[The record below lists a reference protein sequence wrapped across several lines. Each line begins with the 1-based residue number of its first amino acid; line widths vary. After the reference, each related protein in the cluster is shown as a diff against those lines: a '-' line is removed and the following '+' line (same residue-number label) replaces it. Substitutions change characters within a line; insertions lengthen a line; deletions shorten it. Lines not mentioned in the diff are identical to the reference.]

1 MKKIL
6 ILLCFSLVIEA
17 DILNRDSIVHPAVSN
32 SGMVVSQHYLATEV
46 GKTIL
51 DQGGNAIDASV
62 AVAFALA
69 VVLPRAGNIGG
80 GGFLVLHNAEKNKN
94 YALDYR
100 EMAPAAADRDMYLN
114 EDGSLN
120 KSTSRLGYLAGGIPG
135 TVAGMWE
142 AHQKFGSMPWEDL
155 LKPAI
160 KLAQAGFK
168 VSPFM
173 ADSINRAHSSMKD
186 YPSTVKI
193 FFPEFP
199 LKPNHNLVQK
209 DLAATLKRI
218 AQNGKDGFYKG
229 KTAKMFAAAMKKNNG
244 LITEDDL
251 KNYKAVWREPLV
263 GNYKDFKIVT
273 MPPPSSGGVHLIQML
288 NVLSNFDLKKLGH
301 NSRDYTL
308 LLTEVMKYA
317 YADRSKYLGDPDFY
331 EVPVSKLIE
340 QVYAASIANSITIGK
355 ITSSD
360 EIYPG
365 AMLPPEGMET
375 THFSISDKF
384 GNTVS
389 NTYTINSSYGAK
401 VVVEGLGFLLN
412 NEMDDFAAAPGIPNQ
427 FGLLGGDANKIE
439 PYKRPL
445 SSMTP
450 TIIFFQDK
458 PYLITGSPGGSR
470 IITTVLQMILN
481 VIEFE
486 MEVSDATVQ
495 PRIHHQWKPDVL
507 GLEKGFNSSVIELLM
522 RSPQKLYVH
531 SPGTSLESIVLK
543 NSYHYGFGDT
553 RRPDSLARG
562 SDD

>member
-46 GKTIL
+46 GKNIL

-114 EDGSLN
+114 EDGSVN

-142 AHQKFGSMPWEDL
+142 AHQKFGSMPWVDL

-301 NSRDYTL
+301 NSRDYIL

-427 FGLLGGDANKIE
+427 FGLLGGEANKIE

-553 RRPDSLARG
+553 RRPDSLAKG
-562 SDD
+562 SND

>member
-1 MKKIL
+1 VKKIL
-6 ILLCFSLVIEA
+6 ILLCFALVIEA

-80 GGFLVLHNAEKNKN
+80 GGFLVLHNAEENKN

-114 EDGSLN
+114 EDGSVN

-160 KLAQAGFK
+160 KLAKEGFK

-186 YPSTVKI
+186 YPSTVEI

-251 KNYKAVWREPLV
+251 KNYKAVWRDPLV

-331 EVPVSKLIE
+331 EVPVSKLID
-340 QVYAASIANSITIGK
+340 QAYAASIANSITIGK
-355 ITSSD
+355 TTSSD
-360 EIYPG
+360 EISPG

-427 FGLLGGDANKIE
+427 FGLLGGEANKIE

-450 TIIFFQDK
+450 SIVFFQDK

-522 RSPQKLYVH
+522 QSPQKIYLH

-553 RRPDSLARG
+553 RRPDSLAKG
-562 SDD
+562 SND

>member
-6 ILLCFSLVIEA
+6 ILLCFALVIEA

-80 GGFLVLHNAEKNKN
+80 GGFLVLHNAQENKN

-114 EDGSLN
+114 EDGSVN

-142 AHQKFGSMPWEDL
+142 AHQKFGSMPWKDL

-160 KLAQAGFK
+160 QLAKEGFK
-168 VSPFM
+168 VSAFM
-173 ADSINRAHSSMKD
+173 ADSINRAHSTMKD
-186 YPSTVKI
+186 YPSTVEI

-209 DLAATLKRI
+209 DLAATLNRI
-218 AQNGKDGFYKG
+218 AKNGKDGFYKG
-229 KTAKMFAAAMKKNNG
+229 KTAKMFATAMKKNNG

-331 EVPVSKLIE
+331 EVPVSKLID
-340 QVYAASIANSITIGK
+340 QAYAMSIANSITIGK
-355 ITSSD
+355 TTSSD
-360 EIYPG
+360 EISPG

-427 FGLLGGDANKIE
+427 FGLLGGEANKIE

-450 TIIFFQDK
+450 SIVFFQDK

-522 RSPQKLYVH
+522 QSPQKVYLH

-553 RRPDSLARG
+553 RRPDSSARG

>member
-1 MKKIL
+1 VKKIL
-6 ILLCFSLVIEA
+6 ILLSLALVIEA
-17 DILNRDSIVHPAVSN
+17 DILNRDSIIHPAVGN

-46 GKTIL
+46 GKNIL

-80 GGFLVLHNAEKNKN
+80 GGFLVLHNAEEDKN

-114 EDGSLN
+114 EDGSVN

-142 AHQKFGSMPWEDL
+142 AHQKFGSMPWKDL

-553 RRPDSLARG
+553 RRPDSLAKG
-562 SDD
+562 SND

>member
-1 MKKIL
+1 VKKIL
-6 ILLCFSLVIEA
+6 ILLCFALVIEA
-17 DILNRDSIVHPAVSN
+17 DILDRDSIVHPAVSN

-80 GGFLVLHNAEKNKN
+80 GGFLVLHNAEENKN

-114 EDGSLN
+114 EDGSVN

-160 KLAQAGFK
+160 QLAKAGFK

-186 YPSTVKI
+186 YPSTVEI

-199 LKPNHNLVQK
+199 IKPNHNLVQK

-218 AQNGKDGFYKG
+218 AKNGKDGFYKG

-251 KNYKAVWREPLV
+251 KNYKAVWRDPLV

-331 EVPVSKLIE
+331 EVPVSKLID
-340 QVYAASIANSITIGK
+340 QAYAASIANSITIGK
-355 ITSSD
+355 TTSSD
-360 EIYPG
+360 EISPG

-427 FGLLGGDANKIE
+427 FGLLGGEANKIE

-450 TIIFFQDK
+450 SIVFFQGK

-522 RSPQKLYVH
+522 QSPQKIYLH

-543 NSYHYGFGDT
+543 NAYHYGFGDT

>member
-6 ILLCFSLVIEA
+6 ILLCFALVIEA

-80 GGFLVLHNAEKNKN
+80 GGFLVLHNAEENKN

-100 EMAPAAADRDMYLN
+100 EMAPAAANRDMYLN
-114 EDGSLN
+114 EDGSVN
-120 KSTSRLGYLAGGIPG
+120 KSTSRLGYLASGIPG

-142 AHQKFGSMPWEDL
+142 AHQKFGSMPWKDL

-160 KLAQAGFK
+160 QLAQAGFK

-199 LKPNHNLVQK
+199 LKPHHNLVQK

-218 AQNGKDGFYKG
+218 AQNGRDGFYKG
-229 KTAKMFAAAMKKNNG
+229 KTAKMIAVAMKKNNG

-251 KNYKAVWREPLV
+251 KNYKTVWRDPLV

-288 NVLSNFDLKKLGH
+288 NVLSNFNLNSLGH
-301 NSRDYTL
+301 NSRDYIL

-331 EVPVSKLIE
+331 EVPVSELTE
-340 QVYAASIANSITIGK
+340 QAYAASIANSINVGK

-360 EIYPG
+360 EISPG

-427 FGLLGGDANKIE
+427 FGLLGGEANKIE

-450 TIIFFQDK
+450 TIVFFQDK

-507 GLEKGFNSSVIELLM
+507 GLEKGFNSSIIEQIM
-522 RSPQKLYVH
+522 QSPQKVYVH

-553 RRPDSLARG
+553 RRPDSLAKG
-562 SDD
+562 SDG

>member
-6 ILLCFSLVIEA
+6 ILLCFALVIEA

-80 GGFLVLHNAEKNKN
+80 GGFLVLHNAEENKN

-114 EDGSLN
+114 EDGSVN

-142 AHQKFGSMPWEDL
+142 AHQKFGSMPWKDL
-155 LKPAI
+155 VKPAI
-160 KLAQAGFK
+160 QLAQAGFK

-186 YPSTVKI
+186 YPSTVEI

-331 EVPVSKLIE
+331 EVPVSKLID
-340 QVYAASIANSITIGK
+340 QAYAASIANSITIGK
-355 ITSSD
+355 TTSSD
-360 EIYPG
+360 EISPG

-427 FGLLGGDANKIE
+427 FGLLGGEANKIE

-450 TIIFFQDK
+450 SIVFFQDK

-522 RSPQKLYVH
+522 QSPQKVYLH

-553 RRPDSLARG
+553 RRPDSLAKG
-562 SDD
+562 SND

>member
-1 MKKIL
+1 VKKIL

-80 GGFLVLHNAEKNKN
+80 GGFLVLYNAEKNKN
-94 YALDYR
+94 YALEYR

-507 GLEKGFNSSVIELLM
+507 ALEKGFNSSVIELLM
-522 RSPQKLYVH
+522 QSPQKIYLH

>member
-6 ILLCFSLVIEA
+6 ILLCFALVIEA

-51 DQGGNAIDASV
+51 DKGGNAIDASV

-80 GGFLVLHNAEKNKN
+80 GGFLVLHNAEENKN

-114 EDGSLN
+114 EDGSVN

-142 AHQKFGSMPWEDL
+142 AHQKFGSMPWKDL

-160 KLAQAGFK
+160 QLAQAGFK

-186 YPSTVKI
+186 YPSTVEI

-251 KNYKAVWREPLV
+251 KNYKAVWRDPLV

-340 QVYAASIANSITIGK
+340 QAYAASIANSITIGK
-355 ITSSD
+355 TTSSD
-360 EIYPG
+360 KISPG

-427 FGLLGGDANKIE
+427 FGLLGGEANKIE

-450 TIIFFQDK
+450 SIVFFQDK

-522 RSPQKLYVH
+522 LSPQKVYLH

-553 RRPDSLARG
+553 RRPDSLAKG
-562 SDD
+562 SND

>member
-46 GKTIL
+46 GKNIL

-80 GGFLVLHNAEKNKN
+80 GGFLVLHNAEEDKN

-114 EDGSLN
+114 EDGSVN

-142 AHQKFGSMPWEDL
+142 AHQKFGSMPWVDL

-301 NSRDYTL
+301 NSRDYIL

-427 FGLLGGDANKIE
+427 FGLLGGEANKIE

-553 RRPDSLARG
+553 RRPDSLAKG
-562 SDD
+562 SND

>member
-6 ILLCFSLVIEA
+6 ILLCFALVIEA

-80 GGFLVLHNAEKNKN
+80 GGFLVLHNAEENKN

-114 EDGSLN
+114 EDGSVN
-120 KSTSRLGYLAGGIPG
+120 KSTSRIGYLAGGIPG

-142 AHQKFGSMPWEDL
+142 AHQKFGSMPWKDL

-160 KLAQAGFK
+160 QLAQAGFK

-186 YPSTVKI
+186 YPSTVEI

-251 KNYKAVWREPLV
+251 KNYKAVWRDPLV

-331 EVPVSKLIE
+331 EVPVSKLID
-340 QVYAASIANSITIGK
+340 QAYAASIANSITIGK
-355 ITSSD
+355 TTSSD
-360 EIYPG
+360 EISPG
-365 AMLPPEGMET
+365 AMLPTEGMET

-427 FGLLGGDANKIE
+427 FGLLGGEANKIE

-450 TIIFFQDK
+450 SIVFFQDK

-522 RSPQKLYVH
+522 QSPQKIYLH
-531 SPGTSLESIVLK
+531 SHGTSLESIVLK
-543 NSYHYGFGDT
+543 NAYHYGFGDT

>member
-1 MKKIL
+1 VKKIL
-6 ILLCFSLVIEA
+6 ILLCFALVIEA

-80 GGFLVLHNAEKNKN
+80 GGFLVLHNAEENKN

-114 EDGSLN
+114 DDGSVN

-142 AHQKFGSMPWEDL
+142 AHQKFGSMPWKDL

-160 KLAQAGFK
+160 QLAQAGFK

-186 YPSTVKI
+186 YPSTVEI

-199 LKPNHNLVQK
+199 IKPNHNLVQK

-251 KNYKAVWREPLV
+251 KNYKAVWRDPLV
-263 GNYKDFKIVT
+263 GNYKDFKIIT

-331 EVPVSKLIE
+331 EVPVSKLID
-340 QVYAASIANSITIGK
+340 QAYAASIANRITIGK
-355 ITSSD
+355 TTSSD
-360 EIYPG
+360 EISPG

-427 FGLLGGDANKIE
+427 FGLLGGEANKIE

-450 TIIFFQDK
+450 SIVFFQDK
-458 PYLITGSPGGSR
+458 PYLVTGSPGGSR

-507 GLEKGFNSSVIELLM
+507 GLEKGFNSSIIELLM
-522 RSPQKLYVH
+522 QSPQKVYLH

>member
-470 IITTVLQMILN
+470 IITTVLRMILN

-553 RRPDSLARG
+553 RRPDSLAKG
-562 SDD
+562 SND

>member
-1 MKKIL
+1 
-6 ILLCFSLVIEA
+6 
-17 DILNRDSIVHPAVSN
+17 
-32 SGMVVSQHYLATEV
+32 
-46 GKTIL
+46 
-51 DQGGNAIDASV
+51 
-62 AVAFALA
+62 
-69 VVLPRAGNIGG
+69 
-80 GGFLVLHNAEKNKN
+80 
-94 YALDYR
+94 
-100 EMAPAAADRDMYLN
+100 
-114 EDGSLN
+114 
-120 KSTSRLGYLAGGIPG
+120 
-135 TVAGMWE
+135 MWE
-142 AHQKFGSMPWEDL
+142 AHQKFGSMPWKDL

-160 KLAQAGFK
+160 QLAQAGFK

-301 NSRDYTL
+301 NSRDYIL

-389 NTYTINSSYGAK
+389 NTYTINSSDGAK
-401 VVVEGLGFLLN
+401 VVVEGLGCLLN
-412 NEMDDFAAAPGIPNQ
+412 N
-427 FGLLGGDANKIE
+427 
-439 PYKRPL
+439 
-445 SSMTP
+445 
-450 TIIFFQDK
+450 
-458 PYLITGSPGGSR
+458 
-470 IITTVLQMILN
+470 
-481 VIEFE
+481 
-486 MEVSDATVQ
+486 
-495 PRIHHQWKPDVL
+495 
-507 GLEKGFNSSVIELLM
+507 
-522 RSPQKLYVH
+522 
-531 SPGTSLESIVLK
+531 
-543 NSYHYGFGDT
+543 
-553 RRPDSLARG
+553 
-562 SDD
+562 

>member
-6 ILLCFSLVIEA
+6 ILLCFALVIEA
-17 DILNRDSIVHPAVSN
+17 NILNRDSIVHPAVSN

-80 GGFLVLHNAEKNKN
+80 GGFLVLHNAEENKN

-114 EDGSLN
+114 EDGSVN

-142 AHQKFGSMPWEDL
+142 AHQKFGSMPWKDL

-160 KLAQAGFK
+160 QLAKEGFK
-168 VSPFM
+168 VSAFM
-173 ADSINRAHSSMKD
+173 ADSINRAHSTMND
-186 YPSTVKI
+186 YPSTVEI

-209 DLAATLKRI
+209 DLAATLNRI

-317 YADRSKYLGDPDFY
+317 YADRSKYLGDSDFY
-331 EVPVSKLIE
+331 EVPVSELID
-340 QVYAASIANSITIGK
+340 QAYAASIANSITIGK
-355 ITSSD
+355 TTSSD
-360 EIYPG
+360 EISPG

-427 FGLLGGDANKIE
+427 FGLLGGEANKIE

-450 TIIFFQDK
+450 SIVFFQDK

-481 VIEFE
+481 VIEFD

-522 RSPQKLYVH
+522 QSPQKVYLH

-553 RRPDSLARG
+553 RRPDSSARG

>member
-6 ILLCFSLVIEA
+6 ILLCFALVIEA

-80 GGFLVLHNAEKNKN
+80 GGFLVLHNAEENKN

-114 EDGSLN
+114 EDGSVN

-142 AHQKFGSMPWEDL
+142 AHQKFGSMPWKNL

-160 KLAQAGFK
+160 QLAQAGFK

-186 YPSTVKI
+186 YPSTVEI

-199 LKPNHNLVQK
+199 IKPNHNLVQK

-251 KNYKAVWREPLV
+251 KNYKAVWRDPLV

-340 QVYAASIANSITIGK
+340 QVYASSIANSITIGK
-355 ITSSD
+355 TTSSD
-360 EIYPG
+360 EISPG
-365 AMLPPEGMET
+365 AMLPTEGMET

-427 FGLLGGDANKIE
+427 FGLLGGEANKIE

-450 TIIFFQDK
+450 SIVFFQGK

-522 RSPQKLYVH
+522 QSPQKIYLH

-543 NSYHYGFGDT
+543 NAYHYGFGDT
-553 RRPDSLARG
+553 RRPDSLAKG

>member
-1 MKKIL
+1 VKKIL
-6 ILLCFSLVIEA
+6 IFLCFALVIEA
-17 DILNRDSIVHPAVSN
+17 DILNRDSIIHPAVSN

-46 GKTIL
+46 GKNIL

-80 GGFLVLHNAEKNKN
+80 GGFLVLHNAEENKN

-114 EDGSLN
+114 EDGSVN

-142 AHQKFGSMPWEDL
+142 AHQKFGSMPWKDL

-160 KLAQAGFK
+160 QLAKEGFK

-209 DLAATLKRI
+209 DLAATLQRI
-218 AQNGKDGFYKG
+218 AQNGRDGFYKG
-229 KTAKMFAAAMKKNNG
+229 KTAKIFAAVMKKNNG

-251 KNYKAVWREPLV
+251 KNYKAVWRDPLV

-301 NSRDYTL
+301 NSKDYAL

-331 EVPVSKLIE
+331 EVPVTKLID

-365 AMLPPEGMET
+365 AILPPEGMET

-427 FGLLGGDANKIE
+427 FGLLGGEANKVE

-450 TIIFFQDK
+450 SIVFFQDK

-481 VIEFE
+481 VIEFD

-507 GLEKGFNSSVIELLM
+507 GLEKGFNSSIIDLLEQ
-522 RSPQKLYVH
+522 SPQKIYVH
-531 SPGTSLESIVLK
+531 SPGTSLESVVLK
-543 NSYHYGFGDT
+543 NTYHYGFGDT
-553 RRPDSLARG
+553 RRPDSLAKG
-562 SDD
+562 SND

>member
-218 AQNGKDGFYKG
+218 AQKGKDGFYKG

-553 RRPDSLARG
+553 RRPDSLAKG
-562 SDD
+562 SND

>member
-6 ILLCFSLVIEA
+6 ILLCFALVIEA
-17 DILNRDSIVHPAVSN
+17 DILNRGSIVHPAVSN

-80 GGFLVLHNAEKNKN
+80 GGFLVLHNAEENKN

-114 EDGSLN
+114 EDGSVN

-142 AHQKFGSMPWEDL
+142 AHQKFGSMPWKDL

-160 KLAQAGFK
+160 QLAQAGFK

-173 ADSINRAHSSMKD
+173 ADSINRAHSTMKD
-186 YPSTVKI
+186 YPSTVEI

-199 LKPNHNLVQK
+199 IKPNHNLVQK
-209 DLAATLKRI
+209 DLATTLKRI

-244 LITEDDL
+244 LITENDL

-331 EVPVSKLIE
+331 EVPVSKLID
-340 QVYAASIANSITIGK
+340 QAYAASIANSITIGK
-355 ITSSD
+355 TTSSD
-360 EIYPG
+360 EISPG
-365 AMLPPEGMET
+365 AMLPSEGTET

-427 FGLLGGDANKIE
+427 FGLLGGEANKIE

-450 TIIFFQDK
+450 SIVFLQDK

-522 RSPQKLYVH
+522 QSPQKVYLH

-553 RRPDSLARG
+553 RRPDSSARG

>member
-1 MKKIL
+1 VKKIL

-553 RRPDSLARG
+553 RRPDSLAKG
-562 SDD
+562 SND

>member
-46 GKTIL
+46 GKNIL

-142 AHQKFGSMPWEDL
+142 AHQKFGSMPWVDL

-553 RRPDSLARG
+553 RRPDSLAKG
-562 SDD
+562 SND

>member
-6 ILLCFSLVIEA
+6 ILLCFALVIEA

-229 KTAKMFAAAMKKNNG
+229 KTAKMFAAVMKKNNG

-553 RRPDSLARG
+553 RRPDSLAKG
-562 SDD
+562 SND

>member
-1 MKKIL
+1 VKIIL
-6 ILLCFSLVIEA
+6 ILFCFALVIEA
-17 DILNRDSIVHPAVSN
+17 DILNRDSIIHPAVSN

-80 GGFLVLHNAEKNKN
+80 GGFLVLHNAEENKN

-100 EMAPAAADRDMYLN
+100 EMAPAAAGRDMYLN
-114 EDGSLN
+114 EDGSIN
-120 KSTSRLGYLAGGIPG
+120 KSTSRLGYLASGIPG

-142 AHQKFGSMPWEDL
+142 AHQKFGSMPWKDL

-160 KLAQAGFK
+160 QLAKKGFK
-168 VSPFM
+168 VSSFM

-186 YPSTVKI
+186 YPSTVSI

-209 DLAATLKRI
+209 DLAATLQRI

-251 KNYKAVWREPLV
+251 KNYKAVWRKPLV

-308 LLTEVMKYA
+308 LLSEVMKYA

-331 EVPVSKLIE
+331 EVPVNKLIK

-360 EIYPG
+360 EIYAG
-365 AMLPPEGMET
+365 AMLPPEEMET

-427 FGLLGGDANKIE
+427 FGLLGGEANKIE

-450 TIIFFQDK
+450 TIVFLKDK

-481 VIEFE
+481 VIEFD

-507 GLEKGFNSSVIELLM
+507 GLEKGFNSSIIELLM
-522 RSPQKLYVH
+522 QSPQKVYLH

-553 RRPDSLARG
+553 RRPDSLAKG
-562 SDD
+562 SDG

>member
-1 MKKIL
+1 VKKIL
-6 ILLCFSLVIEA
+6 ILLCFALVIEA

-80 GGFLVLHNAEKNKN
+80 GGFLVLHVAEENKN

-114 EDGSLN
+114 EDGSVN

-142 AHQKFGSMPWEDL
+142 AHQKFGSMPWKDL

-160 KLAQAGFK
+160 QLAQAGFK

-186 YPSTVKI
+186 YPSTVEI

-199 LKPNHNLVQK
+199 IKPNHNLVQK

-251 KNYKAVWREPLV
+251 KNYKAVWRDPLV

-331 EVPVSKLIE
+331 EVPVSKLID
-340 QVYAASIANSITIGK
+340 QAYAASIANSISIGK
-355 ITSSD
+355 TTPSD
-360 EIYPG
+360 EISPG

-427 FGLLGGDANKIE
+427 FGLLGGEANKIE

-450 TIIFFQDK
+450 SIVFFQDK

-507 GLEKGFNSSVIELLM
+507 GLEKGLNSSVIELLM
-522 RSPQKLYVH
+522 QSPQKVYLH

>member
-6 ILLCFSLVIEA
+6 ILLCFALVIEA

-32 SGMVVSQHYLATEV
+32 SGMVVSQQYLATEV

-80 GGFLVLHNAEKNKN
+80 GGFLVLHNAEENKN

-114 EDGSLN
+114 EDGSVN

-142 AHQKFGSMPWEDL
+142 AHQKFGSMPWKNL

-160 KLAQAGFK
+160 ELAQAGFK

-186 YPSTVKI
+186 YPSTVEI

-199 LKPNHNLVQK
+199 IKPNHNLVQK
-209 DLAATLKRI
+209 DLAATLNRI

-251 KNYKAVWREPLV
+251 KNYKAVWRDPLV

-331 EVPVSKLIE
+331 EVPVSKLID
-340 QVYAASIANSITIGK
+340 QAYAASIANSITIGK
-355 ITSSD
+355 TTSSD
-360 EIYPG
+360 EISPG

-427 FGLLGGDANKIE
+427 FGLLGGEANKIE

-450 TIIFFQDK
+450 SIVFFQGK

-481 VIEFE
+481 VIEFD

-522 RSPQKLYVH
+522 QSPQKVYLH

-553 RRPDSLARG
+553 RRPDSSARG

>member
-1 MKKIL
+1 VKKIL
-6 ILLCFSLVIEA
+6 ILLCFALVIEA

-80 GGFLVLHNAEKNKN
+80 GGFLVLHHAEENKN

-114 EDGSLN
+114 EDGSVN

-142 AHQKFGSMPWEDL
+142 AHQKFGSMPWKNL

-160 KLAQAGFK
+160 QLAQAGFK

-186 YPSTVKI
+186 YPSTVEI

-199 LKPNHNLVQK
+199 IKPNHNLVQK

-251 KNYKAVWREPLV
+251 KNYKVVWRDPLV

-288 NVLSNFDLKKLGH
+288 NVLSNFDLKNLGH

-331 EVPVSKLIE
+331 EVPVSKLID
-340 QVYAASIANSITIGK
+340 QAYAASIANSISIGK
-355 ITSSD
+355 TTSSD
-360 EIYPG
+360 EISPG
-365 AMLPPEGMET
+365 AMLPTEGMET

-427 FGLLGGDANKIE
+427 FGLLGGEANKIE

-450 TIIFFQDK
+450 SIVFFQGK

-522 RSPQKLYVH
+522 QSPQKIYLH

-543 NSYHYGFGDT
+543 NAYHYGFGDT

>member
-1 MKKIL
+1 MKKFL
-6 ILLCFSLVIEA
+6 ILFCFALVIEA
-17 DILNRDSIVHPAVSN
+17 DILNRDSIIHPAVSN

-80 GGFLVLHNAEKNKN
+80 GGFLVLHNAEENKN

-114 EDGSLN
+114 EDGSIN

-142 AHQKFGSMPWEDL
+142 AHQKFGSMPWKDL

-160 KLAQAGFK
+160 QLAKEGFK

-209 DLAATLKRI
+209 DLAATLQRI
-218 AQNGKDGFYKG
+218 AKNGRDGFYKG

-251 KNYKAVWREPLV
+251 KNYKAVWRDPLV

-308 LLTEVMKYA
+308 LLSEVMKYA

-331 EVPVSKLIE
+331 EVPVTKLIE

-412 NEMDDFAAAPGIPNQ
+412 NEMDDFSDAPGIPNQ
-427 FGLLGGDANKIE
+427 FGLLGGEANKIE
-439 PYKRPL
+439 AYKRPL

-450 TIIFFQDK
+450 TIVFLKDK

-481 VIEFE
+481 VIEFD

-507 GLEKGFNSSVIELLM
+507 GLEKGFNSSIVELLM
-522 RSPQKLYVH
+522 ESPQKVYLH

>member
-1 MKKIL
+1 VKKIL

-301 NSRDYTL
+301 NSRDYIL

-507 GLEKGFNSSVIELLM
+507 GLEKGFNRSVIELLM

-553 RRPDSLARG
+553 RRPDSLAKG
-562 SDD
+562 SND

>member
-80 GGFLVLHNAEKNKN
+80 GGFLVLHNAEENKN

-114 EDGSLN
+114 EDVSVN

-553 RRPDSLARG
+553 RRPDSLAKG
-562 SDD
+562 SND